1 MAVSVDKVYKT
12 VLYILN
18 KEQRGYMTPDE
29 FDKVGQ
35 QVQLEIFENY
45 FEELNQQLRTVQ
57 IQNEFSERLQQL
69 EDKISTFEVEANANW
84 ANAGY
89 YYLPP
94 NVHRIGTISY
104 SGSIVQPMQKDD
116 LLLLLKVPLS
126 APSKSYP
133 VYVQSGQHQS
143 SAGPPPVLNDIIYV
157 YPDGPTGIS
166 GTGNV
171 VKVNYI
177 KKPDQIKWNYTVLAN
192 GAYQYSPAGTVEF
205 EVDASEQTELII
217 NILMYSGII
226 IRDPAIIQT
235 AAKLAQ
241 QDTIN
246 EKS

>member
-35 QVQLEIFENY
+35 QVQLEIFESY
-45 FEELNQQLRTVQ
+45 FEELTQQLRTVQ
-57 IQNEFSERLQQL
+57 IQNEFSDRVQQL
-69 EDKISTFEVEANANW
+69 EEKISTFEVNATANW
-84 ANAGY
+84 AAGGSY

-104 SGSIVQPMQKDD
+104 NGGIIQPMQWDD

-126 APSKSYP
+126 APSKNFP
-133 VYVQSGQHQS
+133 VYVQRGQHQS
-143 SAGPPPVLNDIIYV
+143 NPGPPPVLNDIIYV
-157 YPDGPTGIS
+157 YPTSIEN
-166 GTGNV
+166 TEIVN
-171 VKVNYI
+171 VNYI
-177 KKPDQIKWNYTVLAN
+177 KKPEQIKWNYTVLAN
-192 GAYQYSPAGTVEF
+192 GAYQFAAAGSVDF
-205 EVDASEQTELII
+205 EVDASEQTELIL

-235 AAKLAQ
+235 ASKLAQ

>member
-35 QVQLEIFENY
+35 QVQLEIFESY
-45 FEELNQQLRTVQ
+45 FEELTQQLRTVQ
-57 IQNEFSERLQQL
+57 IQNEFSDRVQQL
-69 EDKISTFEVEANANW
+69 EEKISTFEANSKAVW
-84 ANAGY
+84 DSTGSY
-89 YYLPP
+89 FFLPSD
-94 NVHRIGTISY
+94 VHRIGTISY
-104 SGSIVQPMQKDD
+104 DSGIIQPMQWDD
-116 LLLLLKVPLS
+116 LLLVLKVPLS
-126 APSKSYP
+126 APSKNFP
-133 VYVQSGQHQS
+133 VYVQRGQHQS
-143 SAGPPPVLNDIIYV
+143 VPGPPPVLNDIIYV
-157 YPDGPTGIS
+157 YPTTIEESSDID
-166 GTGNV
+166 
-171 VKVNYI
+171 VNYI
-177 KKPDQIKWNYTVLAN
+177 KKPEQIKWNYTVLAN
-192 GAYQYSPAGTVEF
+192 GAYQFSAAGTTDF
-205 EVDASEQTELII
+205 ELDASEQTELIL